1 MRPILPQLART
12 TTPAAAYAVRFII
25 ALTVTLAA
33 VLELL
38 DTSIVN
44 VAIPHMMGSLGA
56 TLDEIAWVSTGYV
69 VANVIVLPISGW
81 LSAQLGRRNYF
92 ALSIVVF
99 IVSSIACGN
108 AHSLEAL
115 IFWRIVQGL
124 GGGGLLAT
132 AQSTIFEIFPKQEIG
147 TAMAIFGL
155 GIMVGPMLGPTVGG
169 YLTEQYS
176 WPWIFYIN
184 LPLGIIA
191 LILALIFVPDSE
203 HQQKT
208 TQIDYIGLLLLIA
221 GVGSL
226 QTLLERG
233 EKLNWFDSNEIW
245 FFAIL
250 SIFAL
255 IGFVIHEL
263 ESDHPIVDLHILKDK
278 QFSAGLVFAF
288 FLGAAL
294 YSTVF
299 VFPVYLQ
306 TLMGFN
312 AWQTGLILLPSVAGS
327 GVMMAVS
334 GRLLQRGIPP
344 APLIITGAILFGWSM
359 WGHSHFTTLSGYDD
373 FFWPLLFRGV
383 GLGLIFVPLNGL
395 SLASITVR
403 NMPNATGLYNLTR
416 QLGGSVGIAT
426 CATLLVSLNN
436 RERAELIRHVSIDN
450 PLTTERLAGLTQ
462 HFIPLS
468 INSAQASGRALRVL
482 SQQVSAQAAML
493 SYEKLFLGFG
503 VIILAALPLLLLMRN
518 RPSNQTVSIDH

>member
-1 MRPILPQLART
+1 MRPILPRLART

-108 AHSLEAL
+108 AHSLETL

-191 LILALIFVPDSE
+191 LILALIFVPDSQ
-203 HQQKT
+203 HQQKAAH
-208 TQIDYIGLLLLIA
+208 IDYIGLLLLAA
-221 GVGSL
+221 GVGAL

-233 EKLNWFDSNEIW
+233 EKLNWFDSNETW

-250 SIFAL
+250 STFAL

-263 ESDHPIVDLHILKDK
+263 ESNHPIVDLHILKDK

-426 CATLLVSLNN
+426 CATLLVNLNN

-468 INSAQASGRALRVL
+468 INSAQASGRALGVL

-518 RPSNQTVSIDH
+518 RPSKVDSSAAH